1 LDRPPSP
8 LFIPAKTGVDVET
21 QIYEG
26 DLFDFNIEVKPILE
40 VLIGKTIEQSLI
52 EVMEEEEL
60 ANLRKQQRE
69 YEELRNAEKVEQQR
83 LEEQE
88 RRLREEKHRRMKQ
101 AADVLKLEKET
112 AEKLAAKAFA
122 KSYLADLVPSVF
134 NNLRENGY
142 FYDPVNRDL
151 ELGFMPW
158 IMNQTL
164 EELDQLS
171 NGRQILDTIIREVV
185 NKRELDYKNLKL
197 NLLKLS
203 QQSSTNNEEEQQQQ
217 LDDNQN
223 VILSSESNTNL
234 DNNKNSLNENNIVDN
249 SIIDNDNKINEDE
262 QQRQETSNNNQIEEV
277 RFVLILLFF

>member
-1 LDRPPSP
+1 MDRPPSP

-40 VLIGKTIEQSLI
+40 VLIGKTIEQSLL

-171 NGRQILDTIIREVV
+171 NGRLILDTIIREVV

-217 LDDNQN
+217 LDENQN

-234 DNNKNSLNENNIVDN
+234 ENKNSLNENNTNIVDT
-249 SIIDNDNKINEDE
+249 SIIDSDNKMNEDE
-262 QQRQETSNNNQIEEV
+262 HQRQETSNNQIEEV
-277 RFVLILLFF
+277 

>member
-1 LDRPPSP
+1 MDRPPSP